1 MQEGILG
8 IDTELLSE
16 FEREDA
22 EESRVPGSVPEFEQI
37 FAEHHSA
44 VYRLALRFL
53 GRPEDAEDVTQE
65 VFTKVWRSLP
75 AFNGDSSV
83 KTWVYRIAIN
93 CCIDF
98 GRKPWRRFSE
108 LNSSLSGGLE
118 EEKVHPLLSEG
129 VDAERKLIADEKVA
143 HLRHAI
149 TRLKPHLK
157 SVLVMKELEE
167 LSYDEIS
174 ATLNLSMGT
183 ISSRLNR
190 ARRALQEA
198 LMAVVPRLRPIR
210 LAEQSR

>member
-1 MQEGILG
+1 MRDEILG

-16 FEREDA
+16 LESEGAEDA
-22 EESRVPGSVPEFEQI
+22 RVPGSVPEFEQI

-65 VFTKVWRSLP
+65 VFTKVWRNLP

-118 EEKVHPLLSEG
+118 QEKVHSFVVDG
-129 VDAERKLIADEKVA
+129 IDAERRLIAEEKA
-143 HLRHAI
+143 ANLRKAI

-190 ARRALQEA
+190 ARKALQEA
-198 LMAVVPRLRPIR
+198 LMTVVPRLRPVGV
-210 LAEQSR
+210 A

>member
-1 MQEGILG
+1 MREETLR
-8 IDTELLSE
+8 DTVFLSE
-16 FEREDA
+16 FEREGL
-22 EESRVPGSVPEFEQI
+22 EEANEPGGAPEFEQI
-37 FAEHHSA
+37 FAEHHDA

-53 GRPEDAEDVTQE
+53 GRPEDAEDVAQE

-75 AFNGDSSV
+75 SFNGDSSV

-93 CCIDF
+93 CCIDY
-98 GRKPWRRFSE
+98 GRKPWRRLGE
-108 LNSSLSGGLE
+108 LNPGLTTGIE
-118 EEKVHPLLSEG
+118 EDRSYPLVSEC
-129 VDAERKLIADEKVA
+129 VDAEGKLLAEEKVA
-143 HLRHAI
+143 HLRSAI

-174 ATLNLSMGT
+174 ATLNLSTGT

-198 LMAVVPRLRPIR
+198 FMAVVPRLRPIH
-210 LAEQSR
+210 LAQQPR